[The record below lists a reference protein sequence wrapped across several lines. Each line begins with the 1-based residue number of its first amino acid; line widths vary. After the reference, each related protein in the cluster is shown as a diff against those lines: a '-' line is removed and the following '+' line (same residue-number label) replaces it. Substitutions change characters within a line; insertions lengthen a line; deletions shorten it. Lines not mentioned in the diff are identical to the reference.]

1 MANNLVKTS
10 YSKDDVVILLKDIG
24 GEIKEIDTADREKL
38 IQQGVHYSEMLPV
51 EHKPSDEYMQIYY
64 KALHDMSDRVALN
77 IAVLSERLI
86 SKHRGEFV
94 IISLARAG
102 IPVGILVK
110 RYVKMVY
117 GLDLPHYG
125 ISIIRGK
132 GFDENALKYIHNKH
146 GRAIGAEHFQF
157 LDGWTGK
164 GAITK
169 QLNEAVENIKR
180 KYTQFNYLSSD
191 LAVLADPANICN
203 ICGTH
208 EDYLVPNACLNGT
221 VSGLIS
227 RTVLRDDLI
236 NVAAGDFHGAVYFEQ
251 LENVDKSIEFID
263 TITEHIKHIATNK
276 SRAELNYAIEES
288 KKIFGET
295 GIDVVTR
302 LANEYGIN
310 DINLIKPGVGETTRV
325 LLRRMPWKVLV
336 DTSHSNGEISE
347 DIEHIIRLCN
357 EKGVPIDEHKLGN
370 YQVCGIIKNVSAD
383 A

>member
-117 GLDLPHYG
+117 GIDLPHYG

-132 GFDENALKYIHNKH
+132 GFDENALKYIHDKH
-146 GRAIGAEHFQF
+146 GKLIGAEHFQF

-169 QLNEAVENIKR
+169 QLN
-180 KYTQFNYLSSD
+180 
-191 LAVLADPANICN
+191 
-203 ICGTH
+203 
-208 EDYLVPNACLNGT
+208 
-221 VSGLIS
+221 
-227 RTVLRDDLI
+227 
-236 NVAAGDFHGAVYFEQ
+236 
-251 LENVDKSIEFID
+251 
-263 TITEHIKHIATNK
+263 
-276 SRAELNYAIEES
+276 
-288 KKIFGET
+288 
-295 GIDVVTR
+295 
-302 LANEYGIN
+302 
-310 DINLIKPGVGETTRV
+310 
-325 LLRRMPWKVLV
+325 
-336 DTSHSNGEISE
+336 
-347 DIEHIIRLCN
+347 
-357 EKGVPIDEHKLGN
+357 
-370 YQVCGIIKNVSAD
+370 
-383 A
+383 